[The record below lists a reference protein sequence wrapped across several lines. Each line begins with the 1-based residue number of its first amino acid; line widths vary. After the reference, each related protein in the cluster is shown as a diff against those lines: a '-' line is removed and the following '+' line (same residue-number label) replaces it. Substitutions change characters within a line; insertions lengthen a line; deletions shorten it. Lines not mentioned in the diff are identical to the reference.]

1 MSKNTRL
8 ENAFGDMMDSHDS
21 EDGNTWYTVRE
32 EYSTTTYYSLDKV
45 IKHIAEDIYTEGK
58 GFKPSKDLKVTQH
71 VTNVTEVDIFKKY
84 KQTIKASYDL
94 IVEEE
99 REEEDRFD
107 ELEERYKNG
116 DIDEWTMEEVKYLF
130 PRMFEKYIQ
139 DSLVTRNGKIDFENL
154 PRVIEDFNRGRF

>member
-8 ENAFGDMMDSHDS
+8 ENALGDMMRSHDS
-21 EDGNTWYTVRE
+21 EDGNTWYNVKEKHKTTAYHSLE
-32 EYSTTTYYSLDKV
+32 EV
-45 IKHIAEDIYTEGK
+45 IKHIAEDIYSESK

-99 REEEDRFD
+99 RE
-107 ELEERYKNG
+107 LEEMYKNG
-116 DIDEWTMEEVKYLF
+116 DIDEWTMEDVKSSF
-130 PRMFEKYIQ
+130 PRMLERYLRETLEERK
-139 DSLVTRNGKIDFENL
+139 RIDHGNL
-154 PRVIEDFNRGRF
+154 MKAVEDFNRS